1 MKVPAFY
8 AHTLEGE
15 PPTKWQGLEEHLR
28 GVAKR
33 AECFARDFGA
43 DEEARVAGWL
53 HDLGKF
59 RDEFQRYLKKERAAG
74 KDTHHAVY
82 GAALAFDRNWP
93 CAFAVAGHHAGL
105 HDQCKLQELVD
116 DPGYRTA
123 SQLPLLVQH
132 LQQAMGEVPRDIT
145 LPGFIREEAPWSLE
159 FYIRMLL
166 SCLVD
171 ADYLDSEAYRRGDDS
186 PVIRLAGIRNALLE
200 RLLKECASKPTEGTV
215 NRVRQDVLRQC
226 LEKAGGPPGFFS
238 LTVPTG
244 GGKTLSGMAFALAHA
259 QKWDL
264 HHVVVVIPYLSI
276 IEQNAAEYRRVL
288 DPKKQGI
295 VVEHHS
301 AVLLPEGEERRER
314 SPFEL
319 AAENWD
325 APVMVTTSVQFIE
338 SLFASSPVKCRKL
351 HNVARSVVILDEVQT
366 LPAHLLNPLLNV
378 FRELKE
384 NYGVSFLFMTAT
396 QPAFRQSPTSLSE
409 GFKQDEVTEIID
421 DAPRIFASLR
431 RVSYRREDTLD
442 WQTLAEC
449 LAALP
454 QALCVVN
461 VRRHAFELWEELR
474 GLLPPN
480 ERDCLFHLSSA
491 MCAEHRLWAL
501 GEVAQPRAGSIRDR
515 LKQGL
520 PCRVVSTQLVEAGVD
535 VDFPVVFRA
544 LGPLDSI
551 VQAAGRCNRE
561 MKLKDECG
569 QPTLGQVIVFTPEKH
584 SLPAGIYKSA
594 TDQTAVALV
603 NMPLESLGTRP
614 EIFAA
619 YFSQLFQITSTDY
632 DRRRECT
639 IQDDRRELRF
649 REVSRKAKVIEDGEP
664 VVVPYEIKEDPSR
677 SGKRLIG
684 EIRARQ
690 PAAGRPRFDRHDLR
704 RLQRFMVN
712 LRPRDFQR
720 LVLLHM
726 AKPLLPNLELYCLEE
741 GCYHRDL
748 GLLIDK
754 RPTEDLCGV

>member
-1 MKVPAFY
+1 VKVPAFY

-28 GVAKR
+28 GVAIK
-33 AECFARDFGA
+33 AESFARDFGGS
-43 DEEARVAGWL
+43 EEARMAGWL

-59 RDEFQRYLKKERAAG
+59 RDEFQRYLKKERGSG

-82 GAALAFDRNWP
+82 GAALAFEHAWP
-93 CAFAVAGHHAGL
+93 CAFAIAGHHAGL
-105 HDQCKLQELVD
+105 HNRCKLQELIE
-116 DPGYRTA
+116 DPGYGAA
-123 SQLPLLVQH
+123 SQLPILTQH
-132 LQQAMGEVPRDIT
+132 LRHAMGEIPADIA
-145 LPGFIREEAPWSLE
+145 LPPFVKEGAPWSLE
-159 FYIRMLL
+159 FYVRMIL

-171 ADYLDSEAYRRGDDS
+171 ADYLDSEAYPPGQAR
-186 PVIRLAGIRNALLE
+186 PVIRLADIRPVLLE
-200 RLLKECASKPTEGTV
+200 RLLRECSSKPVGGTV
-215 NRVRQDVLRQC
+215 NQVRREVFRQC
-226 LEKAGGPPGFFS
+226 REKAGMPPGFFS

-259 QKWDL
+259 QRWGL
-264 HHVVVVIPYLSI
+264 QRVIVVIPYLSI

-288 DPKKQGI
+288 DPENQGI

-301 AVLLPEGEERRER
+301 AVLLPEGQERQER

-325 APVMVTTSVQFIE
+325 APVIVTTSVQFIE

-351 HNVARSVVILDEVQT
+351 HNIARSVVILDEVQT

-384 NYGVSFLFMTAT
+384 NYGASFLFMTAT

-409 GFKQDEVTEIID
+409 GFKQDEVSEIVD
-421 DAPRIFASLR
+421 DTPRIFASLR
-431 RVSYRREDTLD
+431 RVKYRREDTLD
-442 WQTLAEC
+442 WQTLAKR

-454 QALCVVN
+454 QGLCVVN

-480 ERDCLFHLSSA
+480 EHDSLFHLSSA

-501 GEVAQPRAGSIRDR
+501 GEVAHPRAGSIRHR
-515 LKQGL
+515 LKRGL

-561 MKLKDECG
+561 MKLEDERG
-569 QPTLGQVIVFTPEKH
+569 QPAMGQVIVFTPENH
-584 SLPAGIYKSA
+584 SLPAGIYKTA
-594 TDQTAVALV
+594 TGQTAALLASTPVA
-603 NMPLESLGTRP
+603 SLATHP
-614 EIFAA
+614 EIFAT
-619 YFSQLFQITSTDY
+619 YFSQLFQLTATD
-632 DRRRECT
+632 ECK
-639 IQDDRRELRF
+639 IQDDRQELRF
-649 REVSRKAKVIEDGEP
+649 REVSRKAKVIEDGVP
-664 VVVPYEIKEDPSR
+664 VVVPYESEEDPSR
-677 SGKRLIG
+677 SGRRLIE

-690 PAAGRPRFDRHDLR
+690 PEAGRPRFDRHDLR

-726 AKPLLPNLELYCLEE
+726 VTPLLPNLELYCLEE
-741 GCYHRDL
+741 GCYHGDL